1 MDLKQLAYFVEVV
14 ERGSFSK
21 AAVSLNLA
29 QPSLSRQI
37 AALETELG
45 HRLLERTG
53 RGVNITEAGL
63 ALLSHAKVM
72 LNAAEEAKF
81 QIKEMRNE
89 PSGKVVVG
97 LPLRVSMGL
106 CVPLI
111 QRFREQWPNALITVV
126 EGLSLSLREALIHGR
141 IDLAL
146 LFDPAPTPL
155 LKYETLMREKL
166 MLVAPASVPL
176 PKQVS
181 LHMLKD
187 FPMVLP
193 SSPNP
198 IRNLIDAFLL
208 PKKIDLKIVA
218 EVGAVHSA
226 LALVETA
233 MACSILP
240 ESALNLRANHPKVSW
255 APIGPP
261 AMWNQLILAIPA
273 ARPMNRL
280 TTETSKLLRALDFR
294 NSCAPSSPS
303 RGSEA
308 PQMHL

>member
-37 AALETELG
+37 GLLETELG

-53 RGVNITEAGL
+53 RGVSITEAGS
-63 ALLSHAKVM
+63 ALLVHAKVM
-72 LNAAEEAKF
+72 LGAAEDAKF
-81 QIKEMRNE
+81 QIKEMRND
-89 PSGKVVVG
+89 PTGRIVVG
-97 LPLRVSMGL
+97 LPHRVAMGL

-111 QRFREQWPNALITVV
+111 KRFRTQFPNALITVV
-126 EGLSLSLREALIHGR
+126 EGLSLSLRDGLINGR
-141 IDLAL
+141 IDMGL

-166 MLVAPASVPL
+166 VLVAPSSVTL
-176 PKQVS
+176 PKQIS
-181 LHMLKD
+181 LNMLRD

-198 IRNLIDAFLL
+198 IRNLVDAVLL
-208 PKKIDLKIVA
+208 PRKIILNIVA
-218 EVGAVHSA
+218 EVGAVQSA
-226 LALVETA
+226 LSLVETA

-240 ESALNLRANHPKVSW
+240 ESALNSRAITSKITF

-273 ARPMNRL
+273 SRPMNRL
-280 TTETSKLLRALDFR
+280 TTETSKLLRELDFR
-294 NSCAPSSPS
+294 MASAKNAYSV
-303 RGSEA
+303 
-308 PQMHL
+308 

>member
-1 MDLKQLAYFVEVV
+1 MDLKQLEYFVTVV

-21 AAVSLNLA
+21 AAISLNLA

-37 AALETELG
+37 ALLEAELG

-53 RGVNITEAGL
+53 RGVSITEAGA

-72 LNAAEEAKF
+72 LNSAEQAKF
-81 QIKEMRNE
+81 QIKEMRND
-89 PSGKVVVG
+89 PTGKVVVG
-97 LPLRVSMGL
+97 LPHRLAMEL

-111 QRFREQWPNALITVV
+111 KHFRKKLPNALISVV
-126 EGLSLSLREALIHGR
+126 EGLSLSLRDSLINGR
-141 IDLAL
+141 IDVGL
-146 LFDPAPTPL
+146 LFDPPTTPL
-155 LKYETLMREKL
+155 LKYETLLRERL
-166 MLVAPASVPL
+166 ILVAPSATKL

-181 LHMLKD
+181 LQMLKE

-198 IRNLIDAFLL
+198 IRNLVDAVLL
-208 PKKIDLKIVA
+208 PRKIDLNIVA

-226 LALVETA
+226 LALVETS

-240 ESALNLRANHPKVSW
+240 EGALHLSSKSRNVTF

-273 ARPMNRL
+273 ARPINRL
-280 TTETSKLLRALDFR
+280 TLETIQLLRELDLGMQ
-294 NSCAPSSPS
+294 N
-303 RGSEA
+303 
-308 PQMHL
+308 QN